1 MIVVLLCIFLVVAL
15 VESSSN
21 NRERPV
27 ETFQFLQKKKIV
39 GLLVE
44 QERDK
49 RGRKE
54 KCTCFQCLIGASDFL
69 HAANLR
75 ALGGFVVRVTD
86 GSLLNTG
93 RLSAVF
99 TSASLLITF
108 FCVSSSSCCCAACE
122 AVYTPIPILQH
133 HGSPMGIASFFF
145 PDCKTG
151 KYCVSRPATIE
162 IYIYMHYIVVYT
174 VANFL
179 HRTPEL
185 QEPTLVPIVLWIL
198 YGSLMRLPRNEDEH
212 NTQATKT
219 IHREPLEQGHSSC
232 LTTRP

>member
-108 FCVSSSSCCCAACE
+108 FCVSSSSSCCCAACE
-122 AVYTPIPILQH
+122 AVYILPYQYYSIMAVRWE
-133 HGSPMGIASFFF
+133 SPPSSFLIAKRAS
-145 PDCKTG
+145 TASAG
-151 KYCVSRPATIE
+151 RQQSRY

-185 QEPTLVPIVLWIL
+185 QEPTLVPIVL
-198 YGSLMRLPRNEDEH
+198 
-212 NTQATKT
+212 
-219 IHREPLEQGHSSC
+219 
-232 LTTRP
+232 